1 MGGLLLS
8 HPVLVID
15 SPNPRVVWVV
25 RDLNAHPVPTPAMRR
40 DASYQMRLLK
50 STPNLASH
58 PCPMH
63 KNIVDLGHKLNC
75 VKPQI
80 FVPMDSSREDVQV
93 SP

>member
-1 MGGLLLS
+1 
-8 HPVLVID
+8 
-15 SPNPRVVWVV
+15 
-25 RDLNAHPVPTPAMRR
+25 MRR
-40 DASYQMRLLK
+40 DTSYQMRLLK

-93 SP
+93 SPQRAASGSSEQNKGRGPE